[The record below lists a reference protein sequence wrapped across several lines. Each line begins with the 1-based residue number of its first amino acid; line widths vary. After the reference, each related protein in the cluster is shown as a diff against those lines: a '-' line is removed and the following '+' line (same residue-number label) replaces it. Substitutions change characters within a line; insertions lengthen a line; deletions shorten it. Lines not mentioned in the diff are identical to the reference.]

1 MEKVILYTTHCPRCK
16 VLSDKLNEKHVT
28 YEEFTDKQKMLEMGM
43 DMMPVLQ
50 VGKRRYNFK
59 EAIQFVNGR

>member
-16 VLSDKLNEKHVT
+16 VLADKLNEKHVT

-43 DMMPVLQ
+43 DMNIVRLIAFITMLRKTSFQ
-50 VGKRRYNFK
+50 S
-59 EAIQFVNGR
+59 